1 MDIQVNLER
10 AIHKLVDEFLGEP
23 YRFFTETEAVSR
35 FHQLLEADPLLN
47 QKAKSKDGFSL
58 SLIHQEYPT
67 FFRFDESQMLDVR
80 RAVPPSAR
88 SDVPTGT
95 RRGHYDIVVLTPE
108 FVRNHNAET
117 VRNRDIALERVQRIQ
132 PFQAVVE
139 FKLDDRGWSSGKSH
153 GAISEMGKL
162 ILSRDESELRY
173 FVGLMRYTAP
183 TENRWNKY
191 WPEVTQAAMD
201 HMEIRSLFATYRM
214 LAVPSPHVQSF
225 GDWVSKYEEKHP
237 SRARVHSG

>member
-1 MDIQVNLER
+1 MDIQINIER
-10 AIHKLVDEFLGEP
+10 AIHQLVREFLGEP
-23 YRFFTETEAVSR
+23 YRFFSEAEAVSR
-35 FHQLLEADPLLN
+35 FHQLLDADAALSS
-47 QKAKSKDGFSL
+47 KVKSKDGFLL

-67 FFRFDESQMLDVR
+67 FFRLDDPAPAAVR
-80 RAVPPSAR
+80 REAL
-88 SDVPTGT
+88 PTANRDAPAGT
-95 RRGHYDIVVLTPE
+95 RRGHYDIAILTPD
-108 FVRNHNAET
+108 FIRNHNAET
-117 VRNRDIALERVQRIQ
+117 VKNRERVQRIQ

-139 FKLDDRGWSSGKSH
+139 FKLDDRGWNSGRTKS
-153 GAISEMGKL
+153 AIAEMGKL

-201 HMEIRSLFATYRM
+201 HMEIRSIFATYRM

-225 GDWVSKYEEKHP
+225 GNWTSKYEE
-237 SRARVHSG
+237 SGALARK